1 MLLANSDLDTPTT
14 LAGVVTLAVIG
25 VGLVGA
31 LALLERRLVLW
42 QPAQ

>member
-1 MLLANSDLDTPTT
+1 
-14 LAGVVTLAVIG
+14 VIG